1 MKESLFSCF
10 LMVFR
15 LLHPMVFI
23 SLKLVTDVLKM
34 LFVLQMEL
42 FVSGLHLSDNVS
54 IPALILLLM
63 YLFLVLVVLCAVVL
77 IPPILVVGAN
87 ILRTLQI
94 LKRASLSE
102 LPWVVVFQIA
112 LPTNVLEIYL
122 LEDIWVI

>member
-1 MKESLFSCF
+1 MKESLLSYS
-10 LMVFR
+10 
-15 LLHPMVFI
+15 LLVYLLFHPMVFI